1 MERFFECS
9 KEWRQILKLTESP
22 SEQPN
27 MYMNNNNNMWKRKHD
42 RGNKWYH
49 TSSFCLFILLFLLL
63 RERQRQSLK
72 RLCELIVQQWQSTLT
87 LDAYEIWFL
96 SENTLNT
103 TCIKYIDSDE
113 NQILDIPLSWK
124 YFNNFTKTLFFSYS
138 LTLQVFSTNW
148 YNFNKD
154 LTSTQGIQ
162 T

>member
-103 TCIKYIDSDE
+103 TCIKYINSYE
-113 NQILDIPLSWK
+113 NQILDIPLSLK
-124 YFNNFTKTLFFSYS
+124 YFNNFTKKVGIFLHNDTYNNTLKSFGKKF
-138 LTLQVFSTNW
+138 
-148 YNFNKD
+148 
-154 LTSTQGIQ
+154 
-162 T
+162 